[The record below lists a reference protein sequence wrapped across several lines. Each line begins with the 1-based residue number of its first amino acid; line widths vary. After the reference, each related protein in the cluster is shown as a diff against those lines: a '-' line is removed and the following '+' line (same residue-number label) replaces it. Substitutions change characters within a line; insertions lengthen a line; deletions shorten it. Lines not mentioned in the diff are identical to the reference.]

1 RHTRSKRDW
10 SSDVCS
16 SDLPG
21 GHHPGDHRD
30 RRRRTECPELRKGV
44 VTMSKE
50 CKGTVA
56 QVQGPVIDVQF
67 PQGELPSI
75 QDALWLEA
83 GGQRRVMEVA
93 QHVGRD
99 TVRCF

>member
-1 RHTRSKRDW
+1 
-10 SSDVCS
+10 
-16 SDLPG
+16 
-21 GHHPGDHRD
+21 
-30 RRRRTECPELRKGV
+30 
-44 VTMSKE
+44 MSKE
-50 CKGTVA
+50 GKGTVA

-83 GGQRRVMEVA
+83 DGRKRMMEVA

-99 TVRCF
+99 TVRCFMLSPSEGIGRGMEVYRTTWVRGGVLVFREAGSAEEAD